1 MEVQRLLT
9 DFGVEI
15 SYQAYEVARS
25 AVFILD
31 APKRRIE
38 GWTDFLALLFARMDA
53 RVSVDLLTSLTAMF
67 ESRNEME
74 LFPDALEAVEAAKSA
89 GLVTCAFTTLPIFM
103 LGPPG
108 PATHLAAGLA
118 RRAASLG
125 PPASPLVKLL
135 DHYFDCS
142 ALGVA
147 KGDRRFYQRIT
158 ERLCVDPEQILCV
171 GDDPIGDCQL
181 PSELGWQS
189 VLLDRTGRHAD
200 VQVGQITTI
209 ASLSEF
215 RQHS

>member
-1 MEVQRLLT
+1 M
-9 DFGVEI
+9 
-15 SYQAYEVARS
+15 
-25 AVFILD
+25 
-31 APKRRIE
+31 
-38 GWTDFLALLFARMDA
+38 
-53 RVSVDLLTSLTAMF
+53 
-67 ESRNEME
+67 
-74 LFPDALEAVEAAKSA
+74 
-89 GLVTCAFTTLPIFM
+89 
-103 LGPPG
+103 
-108 PATHLAAGLA
+108 
-118 RRAASLG
+118 
-125 PPASPLVKLL
+125 

-171 GDDPIGDCQL
+171 GDDPIGDCKL

-215 RQHS
+215 RQHF